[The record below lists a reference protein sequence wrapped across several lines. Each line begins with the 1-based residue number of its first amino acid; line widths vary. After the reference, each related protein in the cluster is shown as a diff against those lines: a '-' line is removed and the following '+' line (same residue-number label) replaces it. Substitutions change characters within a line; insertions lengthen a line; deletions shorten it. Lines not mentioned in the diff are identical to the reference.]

1 MKTGL
6 RKKSIA
12 AVLAAVVLSTGAFLG
27 ISLSLSQK
35 ANAQYMRPNC
45 ITLENGV
52 PVRKCKPYN
61 YNKYECNVSASG
73 TDEKGNPVTIEFLC
87 LGQPISEDIDDEND
101 HLIDNPSIRP

>member
-1 MKTGL
+1 MKTRL
-6 RKKSIA
+6 SKKSIA

-52 PVRKCKPYN
+52 PVR
-61 YNKYECNVSASG
+61 
-73 TDEKGNPVTIEFLC
+73 
-87 LGQPISEDIDDEND
+87 
-101 HLIDNPSIRP
+101 R

>member
-1 MKTGL
+1 MCIFFCFYCLTLKRNFKIDTMKTGL

-52 PVRKCKPYN
+52 PVR
-61 YNKYECNVSASG
+61 
-73 TDEKGNPVTIEFLC
+73 
-87 LGQPISEDIDDEND
+87 
-101 HLIDNPSIRP
+101 R

>member
-6 RKKSIA
+6 RKKSLA

-61 YNKYECNVSASG
+61 KYECNVSASG

-87 LGQPISEDIDDEND
+87 LGQPISEDINDEND